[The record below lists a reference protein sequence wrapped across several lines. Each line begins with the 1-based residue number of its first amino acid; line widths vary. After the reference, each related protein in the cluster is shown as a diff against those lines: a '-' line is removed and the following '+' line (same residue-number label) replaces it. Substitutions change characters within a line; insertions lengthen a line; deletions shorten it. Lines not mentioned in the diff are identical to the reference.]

1 MNKLEQA
8 AREVVRQHSMECLSD
23 KAVDSLREAL
33 AEQAEGAIVK
43 TCPDGYGTI
52 TTEQAEQEPLMI
64 TPGGGAFPF
73 AVVGELEQAEQE
85 PVGEVVMESMGV
97 GDAQI
102 VRFRM
107 NGRIPP
113 VGTKLYAAPV
123 RTKDLTDEE
132 IEDAVGWTMTEQS
145 ILDCRAVIAADR
157 KKNR

>member
-1 MNKLEQA
+1 MKITFERALE
-8 AREVVRQHSMECLSD
+8 VL
-23 KAVDSLREAL
+23 EAM
-33 AEQAEGAIVK
+33 
-43 TCPDGYGTI
+43 GY
-52 TTEQAEQEPLMI
+52 
-64 TPGGGAFPF
+64 
-73 AVVGELEQAEQE
+73 ELEQAEQE

-132 IEDAVGWTMTEQS
+132 LREIMKQPFNQREYLEQFA
-145 ILDCRAVIAADR
+145 RAVIAADR
-157 KKNR
+157 EKNKCQH